1 LIRKYVVRR
10 LPSPVPEELEVPLPV
25 IPPQGKLDSGEI
37 KGTADGDGESHG
49 GEMKMEPSNGAAV
62 GAGVNSGDVAEV
74 NCHSTTTT
82 NGQADPVPGGKTT
95 DVDSNGPQ
103 EGESTVPPDSA
114 TDDSADVPVQPVP
127 NRGEDSTLQEPATPT
142 IPLVETARAM
152 DVASANGR
160 DEKPPIAAAGY
171 VPPSLNGIQPQQ
183 SPTKAISAPGELAP
197 TSTQR
202 IDALKARQAEM
213 YAHRL
218 VPAMASR
225 DLLPGIGKL
234 ARDMLRSADEKVG
247 IAIGTYNT
255 VCLFP
260 IL

>member
-1 LIRKYVVRR
+1 M
-10 LPSPVPEELEVPLPV
+10 PEELEVPLPI
-25 IPPQGKLDSGEI
+25 IPLHGEVNSGQI
-37 KGTADGDGESHG
+37 KGTADGDGESQA

-62 GAGVNSGDVAEV
+62 GAGVNDEHVVEV
-74 NCHSTTTT
+74 NGHSMTT
-82 NGQADPVPGGKTT
+82 NGQADPVPGGETT

-103 EGESTVPPDSA
+103 EGKSTVPPDSA

-127 NRGEDSTLQEPATPT
+127 NPGEDSTLQEPATPT
-142 IPLVETARAM
+142 VPLAETARAM

-171 VPPSLNGIQPQQ
+171 VPPSLNGTQPQQ
-183 SPTKAISAPGELAP
+183 SPTKAISAPGELEP

-202 IDALKARQAEM
+202 IDSLKARQAEM